1 MSLTSYYLLVTSSNL
16 SWDTMKRKYT
26 KEEIEKA
33 FKELEDKE
41 ATLQELISLKEQ
53 LGSQLESQEQSRE
66 NLKVEY
72 ENQIEKYQMQIENLT
87 NENLEVQQQLIEKKR
102 GEKIFIHPAFRDR
115 IFEICCTIGM
125 EHYMFGQ
132 ITKSQLVEEKLLRLK
147 KMDNVY
153 KNANEATKRRIE
165 EEVKK
170 KAIEFFED
178 YYKSHGLFIIY
189 GDVETI
195 LSDNRSKVLGL
206 EETEQK
212 LLNQMLPGRLFLDE
226 STKEY
231 LKEISFMD
239 GAVCVDSFGMVQAAA
254 RYLII
259 DRELTLTKVP
269 IYKGFGTKN
278 VTAQCITEELD
289 DIVAYTI
296 SGRSKLIRQFEH
308 GEMVRE
314 FNPIIGKLSLLEN
327 GEIVEQCQFSVKSY
341 FKGSEEINEHI
352 DLIYQLMEEQL
363 GQKNKD
369 IVESVMYKL
378 HKITQHRHVASK
390 QFYLKDGRKIDS
402 LDKNIEETHVPE
414 NGYFLQLD
422 MSEEE
427 EKNRKEGAKKK
438 GGSSRKKKTKKKIE
452 EIEVTT

>member
-1 MSLTSYYLLVTSSNL
+1 
-16 SWDTMKRKYT
+16 MKRKYT

-33 FKELEDKE
+33 FKELEEKE
-41 ATLQELISLKEQ
+41 ATLQELITFREQ
-53 LGSQLESQEQSRE
+53 LEDQLEGEELSRE
-66 NLKVEY
+66 KLKFEY
-72 ENQIEKYQMQIENLT
+72 ENQIEKYQMQIEGLT
-87 NENLEVQQQLIEKKR
+87 NESLEVQQQLHEKKR

-115 IFEICCTIGM
+115 IFEICSTIGM
-125 EHYMFGQ
+125 EHFMFGQ
-132 ITKSQLVEEKLLRLK
+132 ITKNQLVEEKLLRLK

-153 KNANEATKRRIE
+153 KNANDATKKRIE
-165 EEVKK
+165 EEVTK
-170 KAIEFFED
+170 KAVEFFED
-178 YYKSHGLFIIY
+178 YYKSHGLFIVY

-206 EETEQK
+206 EEAEQN
-212 LLNQMLPGRLFLDE
+212 LLNQMVPGRLFLDE
-226 STKEY
+226 NTKQY
-231 LKEISFMD
+231 LKEISFLD
-239 GAVCVDSFGMVQAAA
+239 GAICVDSFGVVQAAA

-259 DRELTLTKVP
+259 DRDLTLTKVP

-278 VTAQCITEELD
+278 VTAQCISEEFE

-308 GEMVRE
+308 GEMIRE
-314 FNPIIGKLSLLEN
+314 FNPITGKLSFLEN
-327 GEIVEQCQFSVKSY
+327 GEINEQYQFDVKSY

-352 DLIYQLMEEQL
+352 DLIYQIMEEQL
-363 GQKNKD
+363 GQKNKE

-390 QFYLKDGRKIDS
+390 QFYLKGGKRVKSPDKSIEDS
-402 LDKNIEETHVPE
+402 HVAE
-414 NGYFLQLD
+414 NGYFFQLD

-427 EKNRKEGAKKK
+427 EKTRKEKEKKK
-438 GGSSRKKKTKKKIE
+438 GGSSRKKKRAKKIG